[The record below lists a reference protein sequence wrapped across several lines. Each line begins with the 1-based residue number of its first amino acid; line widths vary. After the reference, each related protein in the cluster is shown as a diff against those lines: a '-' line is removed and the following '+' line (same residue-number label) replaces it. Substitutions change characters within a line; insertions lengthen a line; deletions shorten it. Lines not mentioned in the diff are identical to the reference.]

1 MNRLLLLLTI
11 FLLPALVY
19 AQPGYLFI
27 KKGAKKKRTYEEGDR
42 IALRLANDTVYHGLI
57 TLLYR
62 DTIYLNG
69 KVIPARDVKAV
80 VMPVRSNKFPV
91 DGKTLLLI
99 TAGSAMVS
107 GGLMLNN
114 METPKNAIMTGL
126 AMGFGSIIVRYGI
139 QTVVHWVRKKEFK
152 MGKKYRI
159 QVLEFH
165 MPGRLGF

>member
-1 MNRLLLLLTI
+1 MNRLLLIFTI
-11 FLLPALVY
+11 CLLPAFTY
-19 AQPGYLFI
+19 AQPGYLFV
-27 KKGAKKKRTYEEGDR
+27 KKGVKKKKTYEEGDR
-42 IALRLANDTVYHGLI
+42 IALRLHNDTVYHGLI
-57 TLLYR
+57 TLLYV

-69 KVIPARDVKAV
+69 KPIAAKDVKAV
-80 VMPVRSNKFPV
+80 VLPKRSNKFPV

-107 GGLMLNN
+107 GGLMLND

-126 AMGFGSIIVRYGI
+126 AMGFGSILVRYGI
-139 QTVVHWVRKKEFK
+139 QTVVHWFRKKEYPI
-152 MGKKYRI
+152 GRKYRL